1 MSRVGFSMSSRK
13 ASMLAASALVLAISD
28 PLAAEEGWPATVH
41 AQYVLRYNGIGVG
54 HLDVTSKT
62 SARAYAVS
70 GSGKVSILFGAITW
84 AGSSSVTGVVA
95 EGAPLPQ
102 SYAFDWRKNK
112 KGGTVKL
119 GFTGAKAA
127 SVAVDP
133 PSGDHPDTVPLKPEH
148 MNGVLDPLSAV
159 MMLTRAD
166 ARAPCDRRV
175 NIFDGKQ
182 RYDIAFTLKRHTR
195 IAAAKAGGPS
205 VIGFVCRAVYEPI
218 AGHRNNDASRAYAA
232 NRDVEVVMRPIP
244 GTKLLIPSSVTIP
257 TPWGTGSMTTE
268 HIEATVGGAHIAL
281 TE

>member
-1 MSRVGFSMSSRK
+1 MTNVG
-13 ASMLAASALVLAISD
+13 LAMTSLKRPTLVGVALLIASAH
-28 PLAAEEGWPATVH
+28 PLTAEEGWAAAVH
-41 AQYVLRYNGIGVG
+41 ARYALRYNGINVG
-54 HLDVTSKT
+54 RLDFNSKT
-62 SARAYAVS
+62 GKQGYSVS
-70 GSGKVSILFGAITW
+70 GSGEISILFGAIKW
-84 AGSSSVTGVVA
+84 AGSSSVTGAVQGGV
-95 EGAPLPQ
+95 PVPQ
-102 SYAFDWRKNK
+102 SYAFDWHKNK

-119 GFTGAKAA
+119 GFTGAKAT

-159 MMLTRAD
+159 MMLTKAD
-166 ARAPCDRRV
+166 NRAPCDRRV

-182 RYDIAFTLKRHTR
+182 RYDIVFSLKRHTR
-195 IAAAKAGGPS
+195 IAPSDAGGAS

-218 AGHRNNDASRAYAA
+218 AGHRNNAASQAYAA

-268 HIEATVGGAHIAL
+268 RIEITAGGAQIAL